1 MVKFYEPPVELLAP
15 DKAHLADAIEKFVNG
30 TLNPIQFRAV
40 RVAYGIYEQR
50 KEGTH
55 MIRIRNPAG
64 GITPAQIRKL
74 GEISQ
79 RYGAHEYHVTT
90 RQETQLHYV
99 DIKDA
104 IAVIDELMTVGLSP
118 RGGGGN
124 TIRNIVTSFNAG
136 VSPDESFD
144 TTPYVVALTD
154 RMIREADSWTLP
166 RKFKISFS
174 SDPKDNAHACFHCLG
189 FIAQIKDGKKGF
201 KVYVAGGM
209 GAKPLLGHVLFD
221 WISDDRVYYVTKAIK
236 IMFDKHGNRKN
247 KHENRIRFLYEKL
260 GGEAFQKYVE
270 DEYAEVQKTPGLE
283 LELPA
288 IDNVGQTPNFPP
300 VEVSGPEFETWK
312 SRYVFAQKQPGLA
325 FIKLPLHLG
334 DLLNEDAAV
343 LADLLEP
350 FGDNTIRCS
359 IDQNFYIRNIPEAYV
374 GHIYNGL
381 KKIRTQLDTPRMISN
396 MIACTGAATCK
407 LGICLPRGATPE
419 IQERLINSQ
428 LKLDQIPELKIHMS
442 GCPNTCGMHHAADLG
457 FFGKVSR
464 KDGRMLPAYWVVGG
478 AIREEGKT
486 RFARKIGEIASHDA
500 PNFVHDL
507 LERYIPLKSNY
518 GSFAEYV
525 DDRGENDIKQICEK
539 YAAIPSFEENS
550 AYFRDWGAADFFSLV
565 GLGKAECSAGMFDM
579 IDVDVKTITDAKKAI
594 EESAT
599 QDGINEAL
607 WTIVFSASRMLLIAR
622 GIEAYDSNTVFDQ
635 FVKHFIEAGLISD
648 KFKDLVFAARLNHHS
663 FLNDHRELVYMLGDE
678 MTKLYKSMDDSLR
691 FPADIAAK
699 AAPAAAPAGDK
710 IIKDFRGVACPMNF
724 VKTRLALDTIDSGKL
739 LEVWLDNGEPIE
751 NVPGSVEKLN
761 EGHQIIEKTSEDG
774 YWKVLIKKG

>member
-1 MVKFYEPPVELLAP
+1 MIKFYEPPVELLEP
-15 DKAHLADAIEKFVNG
+15 DKAHLAHSIDQFVNG
-30 TLNPIQFRAV
+30 TLNPIQFRAI

-55 MIRIRNPAG
+55 MVRIRNPAG
-64 GITPAQIRKL
+64 GITPTQIRKL
-74 GEISQ
+74 GDISQ

-104 IAVIDELMTVGLSP
+104 IAVIDELLTVGLSS

-124 TIRNIVTSFNAG
+124 TIRNIVTSYNAG
-136 VSPDESFD
+136 ISPDESFD
-144 TTPYVVALTD
+144 TTPYVVSLTD
-154 RMIREADSWTLP
+154 RLIREADSWTLP
-166 RKFKISFS
+166 RKFKIAFS

-189 FIAQIKDGKKGF
+189 FIAQIKDGKPGF

-221 WISDDRVYYVTKAIK
+221 WVSDDRAYYVTRAIK
-236 IMFDKHGNRKN
+236 TMFDKHGNRKN

-260 GGEAFQKYVE
+260 GGDTFQRYVE
-270 DEYAEVQKTPGLE
+270 EEYAEAQKVLGQE
-283 LELPA
+283 LVLPQ
-288 IDNVGQTPNFPP
+288 IDNVGQIPNFAPAT
-300 VEVSGPEFETWK
+300 VSGPEFDQWK
-312 SRYVFAQKQPGLA
+312 SRYVFPQKQAGLIY
-325 FIKLPLHLG
+325 IKVPLHLG
-334 DLLNEDAAV
+334 DILNEDAAK

-350 FGDNTIRCS
+350 FGDNTARCS
-359 IDQNFYIRNIPEAYV
+359 TDQNLYLRNIPEAYA
-374 GHIYNGL
+374 GNIYNGL
-381 KKIRTQLDTPRMISN
+381 QTIRTQSDAPRMISN

-419 IQERLINSQ
+419 IQDRLIKSQ
-428 LKLDQIPELKIHMS
+428 LQLDQIPELKIHMS
-442 GCPNTCGMHHAADLG
+442 GCPNTCGLHHASDLG

-464 KDGRMLPAYWVVGG
+464 KDGRMLPAYWVVAG

-486 RFARKIGEIASHDA
+486 RFARKIGEISSHDT

-507 LERYIPLKSNY
+507 LERYIPLKGNY
-518 GSFAEYV
+518 STFAEYV
-525 DDRGENDIKQICEK
+525 DDRGETDIKEICEK

-550 AYFRDWGAADFFSLV
+550 QYFQDWGAADFFSLV

-579 IDVDVKTITDAKKAI
+579 IDVDVKSITDAKKAI
-594 EESAT
+594 ENST
-599 QDGINEAL
+599 SQDEIDQSLRN
-607 WTIVFSASRMLLIAR
+607 IVFSASRMLLIAR
-622 GIEAYDSNTVFDQ
+622 GIEAYDDNTVFDQ
-635 FVKHFIEAGLISD
+635 FIKHFIEAGLISD

-691 FPADIAAK
+691 FPSDQGKPVVATV
-699 AAPAAAPAGDK
+699 AAPTDRTV
-710 IIKDFRGVACPMNF
+710 KDFRGVACPMNF
-724 VKTRLALDTIDSGKL
+724 VKTRLALDTVDSGKL
-739 LEVWLDNGEPIE
+739 LEIWLDNGEPIE

-761 EGHQIIEKTSEDG
+761 EGHQIVERVSEDG
-774 YWKVLIKKG
+774 YWKVLIRKG